1 MRWLL
6 VLPLLVACA
15 AKPEPM
21 ATVEVP
27 IEFRACH
34 KAVVAPTPLPLLTT
48 VEVLK
53 TWARNTELA
62 RRNSEA
68 ARADCA
74 ERLQRLNEWLQH
86 FMVVRPPDL

>member
-15 AKPEPM
+15 AKPEM
-21 ATVEVP
+21 VALKVP
-27 IEFRACH
+27 DDFLTCH
-34 KAVVAPTPLPLLTT
+34 KAVSAPAAMPPITT
-48 VEVLK
+48 VDVLK

-62 RRNSEA
+62 RRATEA

-74 ERLQRLNEWLQH
+74 ERLQRLNDWLQQ
-86 FMVVRPPDL
+86 FIVVRRPLM